1 MQSRETL
8 SIPKRALSQVRGEQP
23 APVKREKVGGTYSD
37 SFERSF
43 MAIFGNDSQSTKEP
57 NRV

>member
-23 APVKREKVGGTYSD
+23 TPVKQEKVGGTYSD
-37 SFERSF
+37 SFEKSF
-43 MAIFGNDSQSTKEP
+43 MAIFGNNQNSTKEQS
-57 NRV
+57 RV